1 MIFTSSMLQFYR
13 TIFAFLM
20 IHESLNERLNFQD
33 SIDRALKVRKFV

>member
-33 SIDRALKVRKFV
+33 SIDRALKDRKFV

>member
-13 TIFAFLM
+13 TVFAFLM

-33 SIDRALKVRKFV
+33 PIDRALKVRKFV